1 MSEGKI
7 TEVFNKGLSEVIGTM
22 KKMSNDI
29 KERDAKI
36 EKLEAELRKL
46 EKQKAKNSSNS
57 SKPPSSD
64 GLNKKTKSLRKK
76 SDKKPGGQKGHEGIT
91 LELSPNPDE
100 VKVQSVD
107 KCIKCGASL
116 IFLKSESY
124 EIRQQIDALESKL
137 KIIEYRAEIK
147 TCPKCGHKNKGVFPE
162 GIDNTVQYGE
172 QIKALAVYFSKHQM
186 IPYERLSDILEVMY
200 GQQISTGSLVNF
212 NKSCYYNL
220 ESIESNI
227 KENLLESE
235 VIHCDET
242 GIKVNGKLQWTH
254 VVSNDKF
261 TFLKVHKKRGR
272 EAIDDIGILP
282 NYNNI
287 AVHDFW
293 KSYDSYED
301 CIHASC
307 GAHILRELVAV
318 TELENQEWAKPMY
331 DHLIL
336 IKEAVDTVKQNAIST
351 ISRDELENYSLEYDR
366 IVSLGVS
373 EDYEIN
379 HKMYSKRKNAK
390 KSTSLNLLNR
400 LILFKDR
407 VLAFMYDFRIPFTN
421 NQAERDLRMLKVS
434 QKISGTYR
442 SNFGAECSMRIN
454 GYISTLK
461 KNSHNI
467 LKCLES
473 VFTPNKFDPTLAQS

>member
-36 EKLEAELRKL
+36 EKLEAELRRL
-46 EKQKAKNSSNS
+46 EKQKSKNSSNS

-76 SDKKPGGQKGHEGIT
+76 SNKKPGGQKGHEGIT

-100 VKVQSVD
+100 VKVQRVD

-116 IFLKSESY
+116 VFLKSESY

-147 TCPKCGHKNKGVFPE
+147 TCPKCGHKNKGEFPE

-172 QIKALAVYFSKHQM
+172 KIKALAVYFSKHQM
-186 IPYERLSDILEVMY
+186 IPYDRLSAILQVIY
-200 GQQISTGSLVNF
+200 GQRISKGSLVNF
-212 NKSCYYNL
+212 NKLCYGNL
-220 ESIESNI
+220 ESIEYNI
-227 KENLLESE
+227 KQKLLESD

-254 VVSNDKF
+254 VVSNENY
-261 TFLKVHKKRGR
+261 TFLKVHKKRGQ
-272 EAIDDIGILP
+272 EAINEIDILP
-282 NYNNI
+282 NYENI

-293 KSYDSYED
+293 KSYDSYTN
-301 CIHASC
+301 CIHAAC
-307 GAHILRELVAV
+307 GAHILRELVAI
-318 TELENQEWAKPMY
+318 TELEKQKWAKPVY
-331 DHLIL
+331 DLL
-336 IKEAVDTVKQNAIST
+336 MRIKESVDMSKQHANST
-351 ISRDELENYSLEYDR
+351 LSGDELQNYSLEYDR
-366 IVSLGVS
+366 LVSKGVS
-373 EDYEIN
+373 EDFKIN
-379 HKMYSKRKNAK
+379 NIKYSERKNAK

-442 SNFGAECSMRIN
+442 SDFGAECSMRIN

-473 VFTPNKFDPTLAQS
+473 VFTSCKFDPTLA